1 MLPVFTAEAMRAL
14 DRRATTELGIPGA
27 VLMEHAGQGA
37 AAAMTERFPVL
48 GSARRPV
55 VILCGKGGNGGDGFV
70 VARHLGQRGVHVRV
84 LLAVPEHEIAGDAA
98 AKLDALKAAG
108 MRPVPVPGDDVLS
121 TVLAEAEIVVDALL
135 GTGGRGAPDTRMA
148 VLIERINASG
158 RPVVALDVPSGL
170 PAGGEAPPGP
180 VVRAALTTTFAGLKR
195 GLVTGPSAGHA
206 GRIVVVPI
214 GVPDAEVRR
223 GVNVW
228 LLERADVAPL
238 FPPRA
243 RESHK
248 GDYGRLLI
256 VAGSAGKTGAA
267 ALAADAA
274 MRTGAGLVTVATAA
288 SQQAVVATM
297 LLESMTEAVPETAA
311 RSIGLAGL
319 PLLEELGHARDAVAI
334 GPGIGLAEETGEV
347 VRRLVRDLRVPA
359 VVDADALTAL
369 ARDPR
374 VLRDAAAARCLTPH
388 PGEMARLAGL
398 GADEVQRDRIEIARS
413 FAAAHGVELVLKGA
427 TTIIAS
433 PTGTV
438 LLNPTGNP
446 GMASGGTGD
455 VLTGMI
461 GALLARGFAPDR
473 AAYAS
478 VFLHG
483 AAGDAAA
490 SRVGEESLI
499 ARDVIE
505 ALPRAFTRLR
515 ESADPDSAEVTVL
528 A

>member
-1 MLPVFTAEAMRAL
+1 
-14 DRRATTELGIPGA
+14 
-27 VLMEHAGQGA
+27 
-37 AAAMTERFPVL
+37 
-48 GSARRPV
+48 
-55 VILCGKGGNGGDGFV
+55 
-70 VARHLGQRGVHVRV
+70 
-84 LLAVPEHEIAGDAA
+84 
-98 AKLDALKAAG
+98 
-108 MRPVPVPGDDVLS
+108 
-121 TVLAEAEIVVDALL
+121 
-135 GTGGRGAPDTRMA
+135 
-148 VLIERINASG
+148 
-158 RPVVALDVPSGL
+158 
-170 PAGGEAPPGP
+170 
-180 VVRAALTTTFAGLKR
+180 
-195 GLVTGPSAGHA
+195 
-206 GRIVVVPI
+206 
-214 GVPDAEVRR
+214 
-223 GVNVW
+223 
-228 LLERADVAPL
+228 
-238 FPPRA
+238 
-243 RESHK
+243 
-248 GDYGRLLI
+248 
-256 VAGSAGKTGAA
+256 
-267 ALAADAA
+267 
-274 MRTGAGLVTVATAA
+274 
-288 SQQAVVATM
+288 M